1 MRFLYTFL
9 FYLLVPFILLR
20 LLWRSIKA
28 PSYRSRWRERF
39 AFYHQEFPDNVVW
52 FHAVSVG
59 ESEALFPLLRQI
71 QKHSPE
77 IKLLVTTTTPTGS
90 DRVKAVMQDSV
101 SHVYLPYD
109 MPDTVN
115 RFIRCFRPKLAVI
128 METEIWPNLFAACG
142 ANQIPLYLINARL
155 SEKSA
160 HGYQKISSLVHQ
172 TLSNVSM
179 IAAQT
184 EEDAQRFISI
194 GAEANKVKTLGNIK
208 FDIHVPAD
216 IIEDGARLKQT
227 LFSKR
232 FVWVIASTHKDE
244 EALFLDIYKDI
255 KPQIP
260 ELLML
265 LVPRHPERF
274 TEVKRLCEQQPLKVV
289 TRTSGETVTE
299 VVDIYLVDT
308 MGELKTIYAASD
320 VAFVGGSM
328 VPAGGHNI
336 LEASAVGIP
345 VLFGPYMNNF
355 KEIAKKVLNQRAAIQ
370 CQDKDAAVKSI
381 LTLYQQPSERL
392 ALVANG
398 KRFLK
403 QNQGAVARI
412 FAMLE
417 PTIRL

>member
-1 MRFLYTFL
+1 
-9 FYLLVPFILLR
+9 
-20 LLWRSIKA
+20 
-28 PSYRSRWRERF
+28 
-39 AFYHQEFPDNVVW
+39 
-52 FHAVSVG
+52 
-59 ESEALFPLLRQI
+59 
-71 QKHSPE
+71 
-77 IKLLVTTTTPTGS
+77 
-90 DRVKAVMQDSV
+90 
-101 SHVYLPYD
+101 
-109 MPDTVN
+109 
-115 RFIRCFRPKLAVI
+115 

-274 TEVKRLCEQQPLKVV
+274 TEQQPLKVV

-328 VPAGGHNI
+328 VPSGGHNI

-370 CQDKDAAVKSI
+370 CQDKDAVVKSI

>member
-1 MRFLYTFL
+1 M
-9 FYLLVPFILLR
+9 
-20 LLWRSIKA
+20 
-28 PSYRSRWRERF
+28 
-39 AFYHQEFPDNVVW
+39 
-52 FHAVSVG
+52 
-59 ESEALFPLLRQI
+59 
-71 QKHSPE
+71 
-77 IKLLVTTTTPTGS
+77 
-90 DRVKAVMQDSV
+90 
-101 SHVYLPYD
+101 
-109 MPDTVN
+109 
-115 RFIRCFRPKLAVI
+115 
-128 METEIWPNLFAACG
+128 
-142 ANQIPLYLINARL
+142 
-155 SEKSA
+155 
-160 HGYQKISSLVHQ
+160 
-172 TLSNVSM
+172 
-179 IAAQT
+179 
-184 EEDAQRFISI
+184 
-194 GAEANKVKTLGNIK
+194 
-208 FDIHVPAD
+208 
-216 IIEDGARLKQT
+216 
-227 LFSKR
+227 
-232 FVWVIASTHKDE
+232 IASTHKDE

-328 VPAGGHNI
+328 VPSGGHNI

-370 CQDKDAAVKSI
+370 CQDKDAVVKSI